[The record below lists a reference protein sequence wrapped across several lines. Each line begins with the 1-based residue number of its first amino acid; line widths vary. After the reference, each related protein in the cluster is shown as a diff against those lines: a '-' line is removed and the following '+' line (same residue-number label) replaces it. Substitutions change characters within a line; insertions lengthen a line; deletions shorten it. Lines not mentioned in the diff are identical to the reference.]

1 MDSDGASH
9 ELLLRH
15 AGRLVRRGGE
25 SVDLEPKDAMLLAYL
40 AIEGPTPRG
49 RLATLLWP
57 DADEERARGN
67 LRQRLLRL
75 KRTAGTELVTGNPL
89 MQLSGEVV
97 HDLAGA
103 YEILHG
109 LEPQEDRIAEWLDA
123 QRDRRR
129 REYADRL
136 AAATAQAEADR
147 DLDAA
152 LGHAG
157 ALVELEPL
165 SEHAHRRL
173 MTIHYLRGDVGAALS
188 AYERCREALQREL
201 GAQPSRE
208 TEALRASIG
217 RAGGAPAG
225 GASAG
230 VDSPLPITV
239 LRPPRMVGRARELSE
254 LERAWGEARV
264 FVVAGEGGMGKSRLL
279 SEFVGGRTD
288 IVMAQGRPGDT
299 VLPYATMA
307 RLLRAVVGRVPSALT
322 ESAQPQ
328 IARLLPE
335 IGNWAGGASHGDAW
349 VLLQAVRDTLSRAA
363 AGGVRGIVLD
373 DLHFADS
380 PTGEML
386 RDLIL
391 EQSAATLRWGVALR
405 PAEPSAAASQPLI
418 EALEAATLARHTS
431 LGSLDAAAL
440 AELVDSLGIPQLDG
454 AALAGPLLGHTGG
467 NPLFV
472 LETLKGML
480 VGADEGA
487 RLPKPSTVGA
497 LIERRLR
504 QLSPQALTLARVAAL
519 AGADFSIPLAEFV
532 LQVPAL
538 TLSDA
543 WHDLRDA
550 QVIRG
555 AAFAHDLVYE
565 AVLRTVPATIA
576 RHTHGTLAEYLE
588 QHAGEPARTARH
600 WEAAGQPT
608 RAVPWLLKAA
618 DVAGMRGATS
628 EEIDLLERAATID
641 AGAGDHEREFETR
654 LRLATVYERTTRY
667 AANEANVECLSAL
680 AASPLQR
687 GFALA
692 ARANLL
698 QKRGALEASIE
709 PLREA
714 LAIAQEHDVVDLA
727 CDAANWLTTAYGFLA
742 RFDEA
747 LATIETA
754 RPMFDRGGE
763 DWQKQFLSARAVALN
778 NVGRSAE
785 ARSDIEAALRLAR
798 VRGELAAQ
806 VSLSTNLAIN
816 FRSCGLLTDSIRAAE
831 EAERVQALA
840 DPNPRTGI
848 NIHLVLGVNLRDR
861 GHFRAALE
869 RLTQVLGLADENTP
883 MFRQPALNVLAL
895 LYLQLGQPARAQLLL
910 QESERYSQVARWQVA
925 RTHLQKG
932 LLLQRLGKPAAAS
945 FEQALVLAPATGRP
959 LVHLHARL
967 ALAEIEGGD
976 AGYSKAADVERAA
989 RAGQFAGMLIVA
1001 HAALAR
1007 IALADG
1013 APQRAATHA
1022 REAINLV
1029 EGADP
1034 DETYRGDVWL
1044 AAYQALQ
1051 AAEDPNAVPLLQHAV
1066 AWIRRTAEED
1076 VPPECRDS
1084 FLYRNPA
1091 NRELLT
1097 SATRVK

>member
-1 MDSDGASH
+1 MDSDGTSH

-15 AGRLVRRGGE
+15 AGRLVRRGGG

-40 AIEGPTPRG
+40 AVEGPTPRG

-75 KRTAGTELVTGNPL
+75 KRTAGAELVTGNPL
-89 MQLSGEVV
+89 MQLAGTVA
-97 HDLAGA
+97 HDLART
-103 YEILHG
+103 YELLHG
-109 LEPQEDRIAEWLDA
+109 LQPQEDGFAEWLNA
-123 QRDRRR
+123 QRERRR

-147 DLDAA
+147 DLEAA
-152 LGHAG
+152 LGHAS

-208 TEALRASIG
+208 TEALRADIG
-217 RAGGAPAG
+217 RARDSPAGGAPAG
-225 GASAG
+225 VG
-230 VDSPLPITV
+230 SPLPITV
-239 LRPPRMVGRARELSE
+239 LRPPRMVGRERERSE
-254 LERAWGEARV
+254 LERAWGEGRV
-264 FVVAGEGGMGKSRLL
+264 FLVAGEGGMGKSRLL

-288 IVMAQGRPGDT
+288 VVMVQARPGDT
-299 VLPYATMA
+299 ALPYATMA
-307 RLLRAVVGRVPSALT
+307 RLLRAVVGRVPRALT

-328 IARLLPE
+328 VARLLPE
-335 IGNWAGGASHGDAW
+335 VGAVASRASHGDAAL
-349 VLLQAVRDTLSRAA
+349 LLQAVHDTLARAA
-363 AGGVRGIVLD
+363 AAGVRGIVVD
-373 DLHFADS
+373 DLHFADAHS
-380 PTGEML
+380 GEML

-391 EQSAATLRWGVALR
+391 EQPAATLRWGVALR
-405 PAEPSAAASQPLI
+405 PAEPSAVASQPLI
-418 EALEAATLARHTS
+418 DALETAMLACHLS
-431 LGSLDAAAL
+431 VGNLDAAAL
-440 AELVDSLGIPQLDG
+440 SELVDSLEIPQLKG
-454 AALAGPLLGHTGG
+454 EALAEPLLRHTGG
-467 NPLFV
+467 SPLFV

-480 VGADEGA
+480 AGADDRA
-487 RLPKPSTVGA
+487 RLPMPSTVGA
-497 LIERRLR
+497 MIERRLR
-504 QLSPQALTLARVAAL
+504 HLSPQALMLARVAAL
-519 AGADFSIPLAEFV
+519 AGADFSLPLAEYV

-538 TLSDA
+538 ALSDA
-543 WHDLRDA
+543 WRDLQDA

-565 AVLRTVPATIA
+565 AVLRTVPAAIA
-576 RHTHGTLAEYLE
+576 RHTRGTLAEYLE
-588 QHAGEPARTARH
+588 LHAGEPARIALH
-600 WEAAGQPT
+600 WEAASQPA
-608 RAVPWLLKAA
+608 RAIPWLLKAA
-618 DVAGMRGATS
+618 DVAGTRGATS
-628 EEIDLLERAATID
+628 EEIGLLERAATID
-641 AGAGDHEREFETR
+641 ADAGEHDREFETR
-654 LRLATVYERTTRY
+654 RRLANVYERTTLY
-667 AANEANVECLSAL
+667 AANEANVERLSVL
-680 AASPLQR
+680 AVTPPQR

-714 LAIAQEHDVVDLA
+714 LAIAKEHDVVDLA
-727 CDAANWLTTAYGFLA
+727 CDAANWLTSAYGFLA

-747 LATIETA
+747 LATIEA
-754 RPMFDRGGE
+754 SGPMFERGGE
-763 DWQKQFLSARAVALN
+763 DWQMQFLSAHAVALN
-778 NVGRSAE
+778 NVGRPAE
-785 ARSDIEAALRLAR
+785 ARADIEAALRLAR
-798 VRGELAAQ
+798 SRGELAAQ

-816 FRSCGLLTDSIRAAE
+816 LRSCGLLAESIRVAE
-831 EAERVQALA
+831 DAERVQALA

-848 NIHLVLGVNLRDR
+848 NINLVLGVNLRDR
-861 GHFRAALE
+861 GRYRAALE
-869 RLTQVLGLADENTP
+869 RLTHVLDLADENTP

-895 LYLQLGQPARAQLLL
+895 LYLQLGQPARTQQLL
-910 QESERYSQVARWQVA
+910 QESERYQQVARWLVA

-932 LLLQRLGKPAAAS
+932 LLLQRLGKPAVAS
-945 FEQALVLAPATGRP
+945 YEQALALAPATGRP

-976 AGYSKAADVERAA
+976 AGYSRASEVERAA
-989 RAGQFAGMLIVA
+989 RAGQFAGMRIVA
-1001 HAALAR
+1001 HASLAR

-1013 APQRAATHA
+1013 APQRAAMHA
-1022 REAINLV
+1022 RDAIGLL

-1044 AAYQALQ
+1044 VAHKALHAAG
-1051 AAEDPNAVPLLQHAV
+1051 DPGAVPLLQHAV

-1076 VPPECRDS
+1076 VPPEFRDS
-1084 FLYRNPA
+1084 FLNRNPA

-1097 SATRVK
+1097 LATRLK

>member
-15 AGRLVRRGGE
+15 SGRFLRRGGRDI
-25 SVDLEPKDAMLLAYL
+25 DLEPKDAMLLAYL
-40 AIEGPTPRG
+40 AVEGPTPRG

-75 KRTAGTELVTGNPL
+75 RRTTGAELVVGNPL
-89 MQLSGEVV
+89 MQLAGDVE
-97 HDLAGA
+97 HDLAGT
-103 YEILHG
+103 YELLHG
-109 LEPQEDRIAEWLDA
+109 LEPQEDGFAEWLNS
-123 QRDRRR
+123 QRERRR

-152 LGHAG
+152 LGHAS
-157 ALVELEPL
+157 ALADLEPL

-173 MTIHYLRGDVGAALS
+173 MTIHYLRGDVGAALA
-188 AYERCREALQREL
+188 AYERCREALQNEL
-201 GAQPSRE
+201 SAQPSRE
-208 TEALRASIG
+208 TEALHASIM
-217 RAGGAPAG
+217 RAGNPPADGAPA
-225 GASAG
+225 SVG
-230 VDSPLPITV
+230 VPLPITV
-239 LRPPRMVGRARELSE
+239 LRPPRMVGRERELSE
-254 LERAWGEARV
+254 LERAWGEERV

-279 SEFVGGRTD
+279 SEFLGGRAD
-288 IVMAQGRPGDT
+288 VVMVQARPGDT
-299 VLPYATMA
+299 ALPYATMA
-307 RLLRAVVGRVPSALT
+307 RLLRAVVGRVPRALT

-335 IGNWAGGASHGDAW
+335 VGSGASGASHGDASL
-349 VLLQAVRDTLSRAA
+349 LLQAVHDTLARAA
-363 AGGVRGIVLD
+363 AAGVRGIVVD
-373 DLHFADS
+373 DLHFADAHS
-380 PTGEML
+380 GEML
-386 RDLIL
+386 RDVIL
-391 EQSAATLRWGVALR
+391 EQPAATLRWGVALR
-405 PAEPSAAASQPLI
+405 PAEPSAVASQSLI
-418 EALEAATLARHTS
+418 DVLEMAMLARHTS
-431 LGSLDAAAL
+431 IGSLGAAAL
-440 AELVDSLGIPQLDG
+440 AELVDSLGIPQLKG
-454 AALAGPLLGHTGG
+454 AALAEPLLRHSGG

-480 VGADEGA
+480 VGADDSA
-487 RLPKPSTVGA
+487 RLPMPSTVGA

-504 QLSPQALTLARVAAL
+504 QLSPQALMLARVAAL
-519 AGADFSIPLAEFV
+519 AGADFSIHLAEYV

-538 TLSDA
+538 ALSDA
-543 WHDLRDA
+543 WRDLQDA

-576 RHTHGTLAEYLE
+576 RHTRGTLADYLE
-588 QHAGEPARTARH
+588 LHAGEPARIARH

-608 RAVPWLLKAA
+608 RAVPWLVKAA
-618 DVAGMRGATS
+618 DVAGARGATS
-628 EEIDLLERAATID
+628 EQIDLLERAATID
-641 AGAGDHEREFETR
+641 ADAGEHDREFETR
-654 LRLATVYERTTRY
+654 LRLANVYERTTLNV
-667 AANEANVECLSAL
+667 ANEANVERLSTL
-680 AASPLQR
+680 AATPPQR

-714 LAIAQEHDVVDLA
+714 LAIAREHDVVDLA
-727 CDAANWLTTAYGFLA
+727 CDAANWLTSAYGFLA

-747 LATIETA
+747 LATIEAA

-763 DWQKQFLSARAVALN
+763 DWQMQFLSAHAVALN
-778 NVGRSAE
+778 NVGRPVD
-785 ARSDIEAALRLAR
+785 ARADIEAALRLAR
-798 VRGELAAQ
+798 SRGELAAQ

-816 FRSCGLLTDSIRAAE
+816 FRSCGLLAESIRAAE

-861 GHFRAALE
+861 GHYRAALE
-869 RLTQVLGLADENTP
+869 RLTRVLDLVDENTP

-895 LYLQLGQPARAQLLL
+895 LYLQLGQPARAQQLL
-910 QESERYSQVARWQVA
+910 QESERYLQVARWLVA

-945 FEQALVLAPATGRP
+945 FEQALDIAPATGRP

-967 ALAEIEGGD
+967 ALAAIEGGD
-976 AGYSKAADVERAA
+976 AGYSRAADVERAA
-989 RAGQFAGMLIVA
+989 QAGQFAGMRIVA

-1022 REAINLV
+1022 REAIRLL

-1034 DETYRGDVWL
+1034 DETYRGDIWL
-1044 AAYQALQ
+1044 AAYQALH
-1051 AAEDPNAVPLLQHAV
+1051 AAGDPGAVSLLQHAV
-1066 AWIRRTAEED
+1066 TWIRRTADED
-1076 VPPECRDS
+1076 VPPEYRDS
-1084 FLYRNPA
+1084 FLNRNPV

-1097 SATRVK
+1097 LATRRG